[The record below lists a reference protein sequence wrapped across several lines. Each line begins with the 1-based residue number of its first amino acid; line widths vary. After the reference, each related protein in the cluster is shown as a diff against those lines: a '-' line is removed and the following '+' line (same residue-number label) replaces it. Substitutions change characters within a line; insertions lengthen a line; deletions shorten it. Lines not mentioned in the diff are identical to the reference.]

1 MHTLIV
7 LHSVNKHF
15 TLEMFYDRKLDFN
28 QRSLA
33 SMGLIFQSKSLSSN
47 SCNNNIGAATF
58 IAKNHDEMFHQI
70 MLTRL
75 LKGNELSLSAFKMSI
90 FKSTTLL
97 IKKNRVQKH
106 ED

>member
-1 MHTLIV
+1 
-7 LHSVNKHF
+7 
-15 TLEMFYDRKLDFN
+15 
-28 QRSLA
+28 
-33 SMGLIFQSKSLSSN
+33 MGLIFQSKSLSSN

-70 MLTRL
+70 ITRL

-97 IKKNRVQKH
+97 IKKNRVQKD

>member
-58 IAKNHDEMFHQI
+58 IAKNHDEMFH
-70 MLTRL
+70 R
-75 LKGNELSLSAFKMSI
+75 NELSLSAFKMSI

-97 IKKNRVQKH
+97 IKKNRVQKD

>member
-1 MHTLIV
+1 
-7 LHSVNKHF
+7 
-15 TLEMFYDRKLDFN
+15 MFYDRKLDFN

-58 IAKNHDEMFHQI
+58 IAKNHDEMFH
-70 MLTRL
+70 RL

-97 IKKNRVQKH
+97 IKKNRVQKD